1 MVSAWNV
8 GELDQMTLP
17 PCHYSWQVY
26 TREPTLNTMA
36 TRRLTA
42 ARRGPNIA
50 PYTARMR
57 PDLKK
62 RKKRP
67 SFEGPFT

>member
-1 MVSAWNV
+1 
-8 GELDQMTLP
+8 
-17 PCHYSWQVY
+17 
-26 TREPTLNTMA
+26 MA

-57 PDLKK
+57 PDLEK

-67 SFEGPFT
+67 SFEGPLHYTAFWQPLITQRPHHRLSPFLDDHA